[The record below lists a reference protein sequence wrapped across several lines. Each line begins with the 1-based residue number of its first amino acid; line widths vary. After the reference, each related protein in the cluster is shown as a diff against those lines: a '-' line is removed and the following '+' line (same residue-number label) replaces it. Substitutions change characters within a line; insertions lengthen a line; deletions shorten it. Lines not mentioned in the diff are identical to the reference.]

1 MALFLDSADVK
12 EAERAMQM
20 GFVAG
25 ITTNPT
31 LVARTGRLA
40 YDVISELCAL
50 CRGPIFHQLTVSSLL
65 EMQEEAER
73 FHAIAPGRVVMK
85 IPCSL
90 MGLQLAS
97 QLSDATP
104 YALTAVFSA
113 AQTYLACEASAR
125 YVIPYVNRTTRLC
138 GDGIA
143 LVCQMAGIAERA
155 GSGTEI
161 VAASL
166 KTPAEVVEAI
176 LNGAHHVTIPLQ
188 LIEEMAENKL
198 SALAIEEFAQAA
210 AGETRA

>member
-25 ITTNPT
+25 VTTNPT
-31 LVARTGRLA
+31 LVARTGRPA
-40 YDVISELCAL
+40 YDVISELCSL
-50 CRGPIFHQLTVSSLL
+50 CRGPVFHQLTASSLP

-85 IPCSL
+85 IPCNL
-90 MGLQLAS
+90 VGLQLTS
-97 QLSDATP
+97 QLSETMPCAV
-104 YALTAVFSA
+104 TAVFSA
-113 AQTYLACEASAR
+113 AQTYLTCQGRAR

-138 GDGIA
+138 GDGTA
-143 LVCQMAGIAERA
+143 LVYQMAGIVERA

-166 KTPAEVVEAI
+166 RTPAEVVEAI
-176 LNGAHHVTIPLQ
+176 LHGAHHVTIPLQ
-188 LIEEMAENKL
+188 LIEEMSEHKL
-198 SALAIEEFAQAA
+198 SALAIEEFARAA
-210 AGETRA
+210 ASPTRA